1 MKLGTLYGMGVGPG
15 DPELVT
21 VKAAKVLSQCSHVF
35 VPKARIKADSVAL
48 AIAKKYIKPESCVH
62 EVVFP
67 MSNDKE
73 DLQKHWDESAEKVAA
88 VLRTGEDASF
98 LTLGDAFLYST
109 YIYLVRSLRR
119 ILPDVPIETVP
130 GVNAFSAV
138 AALTEMPI
146 GEGKELVT
154 IVPTSDDLGDIQSAL
169 DAGGTVVLMKVGR
182 RLEKILELLDK
193 NKALERSV
201 FVSHAGMKGKEQVVT
216 DLRSLY
222 GKTKEAGYL
231 SIILVAS
238 PCAKKKE

>member
-15 DPELVT
+15 DPELLT
-21 VKAAKVLSQCSHVF
+21 VKGARILSECQHVF

-48 AIAKKYIKPESCVH
+48 AIAKKYLKPDSCVH

-67 MSNDKE
+67 MTKDKE
-73 DLQKHWDESAEKVAA
+73 DLQKHWDESAEEVAA
-88 VLRTGEDASF
+88 VLRTGENASF

-154 IVPTSDDLGDIQSAL
+154 IVPTSDDLDDVRRAL
-169 DAGGTVVLMKVGR
+169 HAGGTVVLMKVGR
-182 RLEKILELLDK
+182 RLEKILELLEE
-193 NKALERSV
+193 NGALERSV
-201 FVSHAGMKGKEQVVT
+201 FVSHAGMEGQQQIVT

-231 SIILVAS
+231 SIILVGS
-238 PCAKKKE
+238 PCAK